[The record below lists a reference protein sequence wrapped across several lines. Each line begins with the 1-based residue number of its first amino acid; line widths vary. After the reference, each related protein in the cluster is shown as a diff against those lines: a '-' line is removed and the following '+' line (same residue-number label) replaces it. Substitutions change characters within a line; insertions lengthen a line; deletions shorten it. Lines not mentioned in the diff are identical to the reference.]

1 MLLFSTLINLN
12 IHGSSRKMYLYYF
25 NESDNK
31 FQRLT
36 VQAFFIT
43 YCFSKKSSLPSHRTT
58 HKTYRI
64 CLWNQLVHLIHV
76 LCLGDL
82 NYVSSVYWQTLRS
95 FTIKYK
101 QASTCSK
108 SAKQTSEQDSKFV
121 LSPKTDIITYQF
133 TFETIR

>member
-1 MLLFSTLINLN
+1 MVHREKCTYIISMKVITSFRDWQLRHFSELIVLVK
-12 IHGSSRKMYLYYF
+12 RA
-25 NESDNK
+25 
-31 FQRLT
+31 
-36 VQAFFIT
+36 V
-43 YCFSKKSSLPSHRTT
+43 SLVTEQHIKHTEYIYGINWM
-58 HKTYRI
+58 HY
-64 CLWNQLVHLIHV
+64 VHLIHV

-121 LSPKTDIITYQF
+121 LIPKTDIITYQF
-133 TFETIR
+133 NFETIR